1 MDIRVLNNNLS
12 NNSQSAKPIKDL
24 LNEYKEEN
32 DLSVNALA
40 NILDIDRKSVT
51 NILTGAT
58 QDLKINHVL
67 KIINLL
73 NIKNNY

>member
-51 NILTGAT
+51 NIQQLRT
-58 QDLKINHVL
+58 
-67 KIINLL
+67 
-73 NIKNNY
+73 